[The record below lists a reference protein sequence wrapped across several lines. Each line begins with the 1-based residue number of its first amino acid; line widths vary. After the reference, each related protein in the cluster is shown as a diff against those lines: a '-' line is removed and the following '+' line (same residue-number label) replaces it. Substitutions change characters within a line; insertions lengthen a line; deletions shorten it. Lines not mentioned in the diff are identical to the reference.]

1 MHQSVK
7 ESNQLWGLM
16 YITFSI
22 SHHKSYFN
30 LLWCMFSIKW
40 LMMSQTQPLIHY
52 LTSVQISFP
61 PSIDFSQYNNLSLKW
76 YKVHQN
82 QILYDIPH
90 ELMFKNETC
99 INFQNI
105 SIGTVGTFFK
115 IMFQHWTWASWS
127 SIPKP
132 MPIPTAHTHANS
144 YTS

>member
-1 MHQSVK
+1 MRAHVHYILNFPSQKLFQLTLVHVFHQVTYDV
-7 ESNQLWGLM
+7 SNSALNTL
-16 YITFSI
+16 FD
-22 SHHKSYFN
+22 H
-30 LLWCMFSIKW
+30 
-40 LMMSQTQPLIHY
+40 
-52 LTSVQISFP
+52 SVQISFP

-90 ELMFKNETC
+90 ELMFKNETW

-105 SIGTVGTFFK
+105 SIGTVRTFFK